1 MVYYLKTYT
10 VNLKLS
16 NASLEGT
23 NVLTNI
29 SITPWEIHPDQ
40 FRFTYFLKKF
50 KPPLLKKLS

>member
-29 SITPWEIHPDQ
+29 SIS
-40 FRFTYFLKKF
+40 F
-50 KPPLLKKLS
+50 